1 MAERALRG
9 SRLGAQS
16 YETDLGVEMAPRQS
30 VTYDCPRDHR
40 FTIPFSLEADVPDVW
55 ECTVCGAEALRVD
68 GTRPEP
74 KAGKPART
82 HWDMLLERR
91 SVKDLEV
98 LLAERLELL
107 RAAPDEQVVR
117 PEPAQER
124 LSPPDCRID
133 RRQPRN
139 VPVAPLPPG
148 GAAGTSAVRGSL
160 RTLRPA
166 TSRGD
171 RSRHHGWVPRDEGSA
186 RPTAGSR
193 SAGRW
198 RRWPGGR
205 RTTPAS
211 GAPGVGS
218 PAG

>member
-107 RAAPDEQVVR
+107 RATPHEQVGR

-124 LSPPDCRID
+124 LTPPPDCR
-133 RRQPRN
+133 N
-139 VPVAPLPPG
+139 V
-148 GAAGTSAVRGSL
+148 
-160 RTLRPA
+160 
-166 TSRGD
+166 
-171 RSRHHGWVPRDEGSA
+171 
-186 RPTAGSR
+186 
-193 SAGRW
+193 
-198 RRWPGGR
+198 
-205 RTTPAS
+205 
-211 GAPGVGS
+211 
-218 PAG
+218 